1 MRLPREIGFRV
12 SSGASDCVRYAIEEL
27 TRCLT
32 RAGVSVRTDAD
43 DPALFRIQLKEGVP
57 GLENGAFRRTVT
69 DSEVLLE
76 ATEGSGIVYGSY
88 ALLEHLGFRFL
99 APDCERIPEGPLEAE
114 TGTREERP
122 AFKARELFWREAM
135 EGSFAVR
142 LRLNSARSTITP
154 RQGGKLMFYNF
165 SHSFDALVPV
175 DKWFDTHPEY
185 FSMRKGVRIRE
196 KTQLCLSNPEVL
208 ALCRAGVRRWIRENP
223 ECRIFSVSMN
233 DWYNP
238 CECPACRAID
248 QEEGSQA
255 GSVIRFVNAIAEDI
269 AADYP
274 EVMLHTFAYLY
285 CRKPPR
291 HVRPADNVI
300 VRLCSIECCFSH
312 PIGRC
317 GRERGGIDVQ
327 NGSAANFTGAEPAE
341 GSFLEDLKGW
351 SRICRHLYIWD
362 YTTNYANYLMPF
374 PNLDVLQP
382 NLRLFRDSGVEGV
395 FEQGNFSLGRCSA
408 LGQLKIY
415 LLAKLLWDPDQDAE
429 KLIRDFAEGYY
440 GPAAGPML
448 RYVTLWRGAAGECH
462 AGIYDMPDADYL
474 TDDLLHRAWALLR
487 EALDAAGSGP
497 ERERVE
503 RETLS
508 VRYTLLAREDPASP
522 GHAEAVDCFLTDAKR
537 LGITE
542 LFERKDLEDSAE
554 ALRVSRYTRDRDRV
568 RAISY
573 PI

>member
-1 MRLPREIGFRV
+1 MRLPCEISIRV
-12 SSGASDCVRYAIEEL
+12 APDASEPVRYAEEEL
-27 TRCLT
+27 TRCLE
-32 RAGVSVRTDAD
+32 RAGMTVQNDWEAS
-43 DPALFRIQLKEGVP
+43 ALFRIQLREGVP
-57 GLENGAFRRTVT
+57 GLEGGSFRCAVT
-69 DSEVLLE
+69 DGGILLD
-76 ATEGSGIVYGSY
+76 ATEGCGIVYGSY
-88 ALLEHLGFRFL
+88 DLLEEMGFRFL
-99 APDCERIPEGPLEAE
+99 APDCEKVPAAPLEIR
-114 TGTREERP
+114 TGTWEEKP

-154 RQGGKLMFYNF
+154 CQGGKLMFYNF
-165 SHSFDALVPV
+165 SHSFHTLVPAEE
-175 DKWFDTHPEY
+175 WFDTHPEY
-185 FSMRKGVRIRE
+185 FSMRNGVRIRE

-208 ALCRAGVRRWIRENP
+208 ALCKAGVRRWIRENP

-233 DWYNP
+233 DWYNA

-248 QEEGSQA
+248 EEEGSQA

-269 AADYP
+269 AVDYP

-285 CRKPPR
+285 CRRAPR

-327 NGSAANFTGAEPAE
+327 NGSAANFAGAEPTE
-341 GSFLEDLKGW
+341 GSFLEDLKDW
-351 SRICRHLYIWD
+351 SRICKHLYIWD

-374 PNLDVLQP
+374 PNLEVLQP
-382 NLRLFRDSGVEGV
+382 NLRLFRDNGVEGV

-415 LLAKLLWDPDQDAE
+415 LLAKLMWDPEEDVDR
-429 KLIRDFAEGYY
+429 LIGEFMEGYY
-440 GPAAGPML
+440 GPAAPPMM
-448 RYVTLWRGAAGECH
+448 RYVSLWRDAAEDCH

-474 TDDLLHRAWALLR
+474 NDDILERARELLR
-487 EALDAAGSGP
+487 EAVELAGRGP
-497 ERERVE
+497 ERDRVE
-503 RETLS
+503 REALTI
-508 VRYTLLAREDPASP
+508 RYTMLAREDPADS
-522 GHAEAVDCFLTDAKR
+522 GHGEAVDQFLADAKR

-542 LFERKDLEDSAE
+542 LFERKNLDESAR
-554 ALRVSRYTRDRDRV
+554 ALRESRYTRDRKMV
-568 RAISY
+568 SAISY